1 MNDYKL
7 DYWKETVSS
16 SFDEH
21 NLKYPDDIIE
31 SIAKDM
37 INSAECQSQAF
48 GHDCIPNPAKAE
60 KSAQVKNLEGRIK
73 ELEQEVQCYRQ
84 SVATRRG
91 VPIEQVHVD
100 VHGTVIYGR
109 A

>member
-1 MNDYKL
+1 MSDYKL
-7 DYWKETVSS
+7 NYWKEAVSS

-60 KSAQVKNLEGRIK
+60 KSAQVKNLENRIK
-73 ELEQEVQCYRQ
+73 ELEQEIHCYRQ

-100 VHGTVIYGR
+100 HTGTVIYGR

>member
-1 MNDYKL
+1 MSNYKL
-7 DYWKETVSS
+7 DYWKESVSS
-16 SFDEH
+16 SFEENGLQATDAV
-21 NLKYPDDIIE
+21 IE

-37 INSAECQSQAF
+37 INSSECQSQAF

-60 KSAQVKNLEGRIK
+60 KSAQVKNLEAKVK
-73 ELEQEVQCYRQ
+73 ELEHEVSCYRH

-91 VPIEQVHVD
+91 VPVEQVHVD
-100 VHGTVIYGR
+100 NNGTVIYGI

>member
-7 DYWKETVSS
+7 DYWKEAVSS
-16 SFDEH
+16 SLEEN
-21 NLKYPDDIIE
+21 NLQATDAVIE
-31 SIAKDM
+31 NIAKDM

-60 KSAQVKNLEGRIK
+60 KSAQVKNLEDRIK
-73 ELEQEVQCYRQ
+73 ELEHEISCYRQ

-91 VPIEQVHVD
+91 VPIEQVHID